1 MEYKKY
7 KWGPHAK
14 FMVGLQKDLINKII
28 PFFKK
33 YPLQAKKRKQFE
45 FFCKVENM
53 ILKGEHRNLE
63 GIEKIRLM
71 REKQHIDS
79 LDALDA
85 HVQWGVE

>member
-1 MEYKKY
+1 
-7 KWGPHAK
+7 
-14 FMVGLQKDLINKII
+14 MVGLQKDLINKII